1 MREFMISKMEKTKN
15 PLSIKISGFTL
26 VELMVVI
33 AILGIVGAI
42 ALPALINPEN
52 KARKA
57 ARELMGDMQLARMSA
72 IKTNQDHAVVF
83 DTATNSY
90 SICSDPGADNVWST
104 IADNITGK
112 TVTFTDYAA
121 GINYGNGMATTNAT
135 AGGGP
140 FPADFVSYNS
150 NVLTFN
156 PRGTC
161 SAGYVYLFYGNATYA
176 VGTLS
181 TGIVKIYR
189 WSGGAWR

>member
-1 MREFMISKMEKTKN
+1 MREFMISKMKNTKN
-15 PLSIKISGFTL
+15 TLSMKFSGFTL

-33 AILGIVGAI
+33 AILGILGAV
-42 ALPALINPEN
+42 ALPALISPEN

-57 ARELMGDMQLARMSA
+57 AREMMGDMQLARISA
-72 IKTNQDHAVVF
+72 IKTNQDHAIVF
-83 DTATNSY
+83 DTVSNSY

-104 IADNITGK
+104 IADNTMGK
-112 TVTFTDYAA
+112 TVTFTSYAA
-121 GINYGNGMATTNAT
+121 GINYGNGIATTNAT
-135 AGGGP
+135 VGGGA
-140 FPADFVSYNS
+140 FPADFVSYS
-150 NVLTFN
+150 ANVLTFN

-161 SAGYVYLFYGNATYA
+161 SAGYVYLFYGDASYA

>member
-1 MREFMISKMEKTKN
+1 MKSKMKKTNN
-15 PLSIKISGFTL
+15 PLSIKTSGFTL

-57 ARELMGDMQLARMSA
+57 AREMMGDMQLARMSA
-72 IKTNQDHAVVF
+72 IKTNKRHAIVF
-83 DTATNSY
+83 DTVANSY

-104 IADNITGK
+104 LADNTTGK
-112 TVTFTDYAA
+112 TVMFTDYAA
-121 GINYGNGMATTNAT
+121 GISYGNGVAATNAT
-135 AGGGP
+135 VGGGP
-140 FPADFVSYNS
+140 FPADFVSYNF

-161 SAGYVYLFYGNATYA
+161 SAGYVYLFYGNSSYA